1 MIAALLLCASL
12 NANPT
17 FDVSPDS
24 LPGWTLVG
32 AARYVRDGDGRL
44 CVLADE
50 GAVKS
55 DLFPVAGG
63 TEIKVTLEG
72 SGPKYLRKRKKVW
85 VAVAFFGT
93 EEEARA
99 KGAQWKLAR
108 PKLEVATSEVSEKS
122 ETYPVPPDAKWCRL
136 TIRGGSA
143 YRCEAE
149 LVEK

>member
-1 MIAALLLCASL
+1 MIAGLLLLAAL

-17 FDVSPDS
+17 FDVASDS

-32 AARYVRDGDGRL
+32 PARHVRDADGRQ

-50 GAVKS
+50 GAVRG
-55 DLFPVAGG
+55 DLFSVAGG
-63 TEIKVTLEG
+63 TEIKVTLKG
-72 SGPKYLRKRKKVW
+72 CGPKYLRKRTKAW
-85 VAVAFFGT
+85 VAVSFFAT
-93 EEEARA
+93 PEEARA

-122 ETYPVPPDAKWCRL
+122 ETYPVPKDAKWCRL
-136 TIRGGSA
+136 TVRGGSV

-149 LVEK
+149 IVKK

>member
-1 MIAALLLCASL
+1 MIAVFLICASL
-12 NANPT
+12 NVNPA

-32 AARYVRDGDGRL
+32 PARHVRDADGRQ

-50 GAVKS
+50 GAARG
-55 DLFPVAGG
+55 DLFPVVGG
-63 TEIKVTLEG
+63 TEIKVTLKG
-72 SGPKYLRKRKKVW
+72 CGPKYLRKRTKVW
-85 VAVAFFGT
+85 VAVSFFAT
-93 EEEARA
+93 PEEARA

-122 ETYPVPPDAKWCRL
+122 ETYPVPPDAKWCCL
-136 TIRGGSA
+136 TVRGGSA

-149 LVEK
+149 LVKK